1 MGAPYPVV
9 DWFAEADSNHDG
21 RISRDEFRAD
31 FEAFFRR
38 LDTSRDGVV
47 DGFET
52 TDYERLIVPEI
63 LTDIDPS
70 QLAGPAGGPGGPGA
84 RGPGAPRPAAAQP
97 KLQGADAYSL
107 LDLPEPVT
115 AADEDFDSKIT
126 LKEFMAA
133 ADRRFD
139 MLDPKGLGYLTLDTL
154 PHTPAQIALEG
165 RKPRP

>member
-1 MGAPYPVV
+1 MGAPYPVGA
-9 DWFAEADSNHDG
+9 WFAEADSNHDG

-38 LDTSRDGVV
+38 LDTSRDGVI

-52 TDYERLIVPEI
+52 TDYEHMIVPEI

-70 QLAGPAGGPGGPGA
+70 QLGGVPRQGAATPA
-84 RGPGAPRPAAAQP
+84 RPQ
-97 KLQGADAYSL
+97 LQGATAYSL
-107 LDLPEPVT
+107 LDFPEPVT
-115 AADEDFDSKIT
+115 GADEDFDGKIT
-126 LKEFMAA
+126 LKEFLAA

-139 MLDPKGLGYLTLDTL
+139 MLDAKGLGYLTLDTL

-165 RKPRP
+165 QKPHL